1 MTKTLLMHLSDQ
13 ARRDLIDIWQ
23 YIALDAIAVADNF
36 IDLIHEKC
44 EGLCICPEM
53 GRRRDELIPG
63 LRSFPVKKYIVYY
76 RIMEDK
82 VEVARILSAY
92 RDQSSVF

>member
-1 MTKTLLMHLSDQ
+1 MTKNLLLLSDQ
-13 ARRDLIDIWQ
+13 ARSDLIDIWQ
-23 YIALDAIAVADNF
+23 YIALVSITAADKF

-76 RIMEDK
+76 RIMADK
-82 VEVARILSAY
+82 VEVSRVLSAY
-92 RDQSSVF
+92 RDRAALF